1 MKIVCV
7 CVEELV
13 PRTTLEE
20 FSCKQLIVT
29 SDVIHTTNRGQHLFL
44 ELRI

>member
-1 MKIVCV
+1 MKIVCVCV

-20 FSCKQLIVT
+20 FSCKEDLV
-29 SDVIHTTNRGQHLFL
+29 
-44 ELRI
+44 E